1 MTTKTVI
8 RNTPSG
14 PIQLVFNGS
23 ELILQFNCECMH
35 ALPICHAICCRYR
48 PYYNVEVRP
57 DEAIKYRSELNE
69 QLGLHVLQHDNGDC
83 VYLSNDL
90 CQVNDDKPS
99 VCQEWHCSPEGKG
112 EFIKVRKNGWVV
124 LPSTQ

>member
-1 MTTKTVI
+1 MIKTVI

-23 ELILQFNCECMH
+23 ELVIEFNCECEH

-57 DEAIKYRSELNE
+57 EEVAKYQCEANE
-69 QLGLHVLQHDNGDC
+69 QSGLHVLQSVNGDC
-83 VYLSNDL
+83 VYLSGDL

-112 EFIKVRKNGWVV
+112 TSLKVRKNGWVI
-124 LPSTQ
+124 LPNTK